1 MNMPNLIIC
10 LSLFLFTNNTES
22 SPMEKLSFFEGNYR
36 VTSTEI
42 QRDGSYI
49 TRKAFTSGRF
59 IHNGNAL
66 IDEYI
71 MKNDQ
76 GEITFRGMSIRSFNP
91 RKKSYQIVWLMPGH
105 NGLTDLTAIWKD
117 GKWIGKGEGYD
128 DSGSFLERF
137 TYSEI
142 TDNSYT
148 FRMDRSYNNGKNW
161 IEDFN
166 VMRAVRM

>member
-1 MNMPNLIIC
+1 MNMLNLIIC
-10 LSLFLFTNNTES
+10 LSLFLVTQNTTP
-22 SPMEKLSFFEGNYR
+22 SPMERLTFFEGEYR

-42 QRDGSYI
+42 QPDGSYI
-49 TRKAFTSGRF
+49 TRTAFTSGRF
-59 IHNGNAL
+59 IHDGNAL

-76 GEITFRGMSIRSFNP
+76 GDITFRGMSIRSFNP
-91 RKKSYQIVWLMPGH
+91 QKNHYQIVWLMPGH
-105 NGLTDLTAIWKD
+105 NGLTDLTATWKD

-142 TDNSYT
+142 TDTSYT
-148 FRMDRSYNNGKNW
+148 FHMDRSYDNGKSW
-161 IEDFN
+161 IGDFN
-166 VMRAVRM
+166 VIKAVRM